1 MAQNSVPFVCC
12 IKAVTKKLDKFLNT
26 CFLQDNNKS
35 TTSLKSS
42 HLGSQSTYSEER
54 KTVFI
59 MPRRSSNAPSVPV
72 IATIDIG
79 TTSARAILFSQE
91 GVELAKR
98 QIEYS
103 TTASEAPAESKN
115 TDQFRRR
122 SSLLRHNEPIFT
134 AEGIA
139 ISITDDIEIENNAAS
154 VGPTLRF
161 PQPGWVE
168 CMPVHILANAV
179 QCLVACLISLR
190 KINSNPQLKLKY
202 KVKAIGI
209 ANMRETT
216 IVWSRKTGKPLSG
229 GITWTDTRTA
239 EIVLHLEK
247 MIDDE
252 RKEELKQKTGL
263 PLSTYFSGAK
273 LRWLLDNDDKI
284 REEYEKG
291 DGNLMFGTVDTWL
304 IYNMT
309 KEKSFVSDVTNAL
322 RTYFMDLETRDYDDD
337 LLDFWGIDPTKIR
350 LPKIVSSSEFYGSF
364 AAPNL
369 SNLGFHN
376 RITQE
381 AYDILKTI
389 TGVPICGCLG
399 DQSASLV
406 GQMAFKLGSAK
417 CTYGTGCFLLY
428 NTGPHKLISD
438 HGSLTTLGYW
448 FPNLGE
454 EEGKPH
460 YALEG
465 SVAVAGSIIQWLRDN
480 LRMIENAKDIGPL
493 ASQVPDSGGVVFIP
507 AFSGLYAPYWDGGA
521 RGTIFGMTQYTSSSH
536 IARAALEGVC
546 FQVRAI
552 LKAMASDAG
561 ASDDFLEEALEKQQE
576 DKPLSNLAVDG
587 GMSKADEVLQIQ
599 ADILGPCVTVKRA
612 VISECTALGA
622 AIAAGLSFKDPEE
635 RVWKNF
641 DDVVEK
647 ITGDKDDKCFVAELP
662 DADRRKNWKRWEN
675 AVERARGW
683 LDEDD

>member
-1 MAQNSVPFVCC
+1 
-12 IKAVTKKLDKFLNT
+12 
-26 CFLQDNNKS
+26 
-35 TTSLKSS
+35 
-42 HLGSQSTYSEER
+42 
-54 KTVFI
+54 
-59 MPRRSSNAPSVPV
+59 MPRRNSNAPSHPV
-72 IATIDIG
+72 VATIDIG
-79 TTSARAILFSQE
+79 TTSARAILFSKE
-91 GVELAKR
+91 GLEIAKH

-103 TTASEAPAESKN
+103 TSASEAPAESENK
-115 TDQFRRR
+115 DQFRRR
-122 SSLLRHNEPIFT
+122 SSLMRQNEPIFT

-179 QCLVACLISLR
+179 QCLIACLITLR
-190 KINSNPQLKLKY
+190 KINQNPALQVKY
-202 KVKAIGI
+202 RIKAIGI

-216 IVWSRKTGKPLSG
+216 IVWSRKTGKPLSN
-229 GITWTDTRTA
+229 GITWTDTRTS
-239 EIVLHLEK
+239 EIVQHLEK

-252 RKEELKQKTGL
+252 KKEELKKKTGL
-263 PLSTYFSGAK
+263 PLSTYFSAAK
-273 LRWLLDNDDKI
+273 LRWLLDNDDNI

-304 IYNMT
+304 IYHLT
-309 KEKSFVSDVTNAL
+309 KEKTYVSDITNAS
-322 RTYFMDLETRDYDDD
+322 RTYFMDLETKDYDDD

-350 LPKIVSSSEFYGSF
+350 LPKIVSSSEHYGSF

-376 RITQE
+376 KITPE
-381 AYDILKTI
+381 AYEILKTI
-389 TGVPICGCLG
+389 TGIPICGCLG

-406 GQMAFKLGSAK
+406 GQLALKPGSAK

-428 NTGPHKLISD
+428 NTGTRKLISD
-438 HGSLTTLGYW
+438 HGTLTTVGFW
-448 FPNLGE
+448 FPTLGGE
-454 EEGKPH
+454 DGQPH

-465 SVAVAGSIIQWLRDN
+465 SIAVAGSIIQWLRDN
-480 LRMIENAKDIGPL
+480 LKLIENAKDIGPL
-493 ASQVPDSGGVVFIP
+493 ASQVSDSGGVTFIP

-552 LKAMASDAG
+552 LRAMANDAG
-561 ASDDFLEEALEKQQE
+561 ASEDFLEEALSLE
-576 DKPLSNLAVDG
+576 DKKQPLSVLAVDG

-612 VISECTALGA
+612 QIAECTALGA
-622 AIAAGLSFKDPEE
+622 AIAAGLSFKEE
-635 RVWKNF
+635 EDRVWKDF
-641 DDVVEK
+641 EDVVAQ
-647 ITGDKDDKCFVAELP
+647 ISGDYDESNIFKAQLP
-662 DADRRKNWKRWEN
+662 DNQRRKNWRRWEK
-675 AVERARGW
+675 AIERAKGW
-683 LDEDD
+683 LDDE

>member
-1 MAQNSVPFVCC
+1 
-12 IKAVTKKLDKFLNT
+12 
-26 CFLQDNNKS
+26 
-35 TTSLKSS
+35 
-42 HLGSQSTYSEER
+42 
-54 KTVFI
+54 
-59 MPRRSSNAPSVPV
+59 MPRRNSNFPSTPL

-91 GVELAKR
+91 GQEIAKH

-103 TTASEAPAESKN
+103 TTASEAPEHSQN

-122 SSLLRHNEPIFT
+122 SSLLRHDEPIFS

-139 ISITDDIEIENNAAS
+139 ISITDNVEIENNKSS

-179 QCLVACLISLR
+179 QCLVACLITLR
-190 KINSNPQLKLKY
+190 KINQNPNLKVKY
-202 KVKAIGI
+202 KVKCIGI

-239 EIVLHLEK
+239 EIVQHLEK
-247 MIDDE
+247 MIDED
-252 RKEELKQKTGL
+252 RKAELKEKTGL
-263 PLSTYFSGAK
+263 PLSTYFSAAK
-273 LRWLLDNDDKI
+273 LRWLLDNDDVI
-284 REEYEKG
+284 RDEYEKG

-304 IYNMT
+304 IYNLT
-309 KEKSFVSDVTNAL
+309 KEKSFVTDITNAS
-322 RTYFMDLETRDYDDD
+322 RTYFMDLETHDYDDD
-337 LLDFWGIDPTKIR
+337 LLDFWGIDPTRIR
-350 LPKIVSSSEFYGSF
+350 LPKIVSSSEYYGAF
-364 AAPNL
+364 TAPNL

-376 RITQE
+376 KITQE

-406 GQMAFKLGSAK
+406 GQLALKPGSAK

-428 NTGPHKLISD
+428 NTGPRKLISS
-438 HGSLTTLGYW
+438 HGALTTFGFW
-448 FPNLGE
+448 FPSLGGDD
-454 EEGKPH
+454 GKPH

-465 SVAVAGSIIQWLRDN
+465 SIAVAGSIIQWLRDN
-480 LRMIENAKDIGPL
+480 LKMISNAQDIGPL
-493 ASQVPDSGGVVFIP
+493 ASQVENSGGVVFIP
-507 AFSGLYAPYWDGGA
+507 AFSGLYAPYWDRGA
-521 RGTIFGMTQYTSSSH
+521 RGTIFGMTQYTSASH

-546 FQVRAI
+546 YQVRAI
-552 LKAMASDAG
+552 LKAMGSDAG
-561 ASDDFLEEALEKQQE
+561 SSEHFMEEARTSQDDKQ
-576 DKPLSNLAVDG
+576 PLSHLATDG

-612 VISECTALGA
+612 KISECTALGA
-622 AIAAGLSFKDPEE
+622 AIAAGVSFKNEE
-635 RVWKNF
+635 DRIWKNF

-647 ITGDKDDKCFVAELP
+647 ITGHSDDAANTFIAEMP
-662 DADRRKNWKRWEN
+662 DAERRKNWKRWEK
-675 AVERARGW
+675 AIDRAKGW

>member
-1 MAQNSVPFVCC
+1 MVRRNS
-12 IKAVTKKLDKFLNT
+12 KAP
-26 CFLQDNNKS
+26 
-35 TTSLKSS
+35 TTS
-42 HLGSQSTYSEER
+42 
-54 KTVFI
+54 
-59 MPRRSSNAPSVPV
+59 V

-79 TTSARAILFSQE
+79 TTSARAIIFTDDGQE
-91 GVELAKR
+91 IAKH

-103 TTASEAPAESKN
+103 TTASEAPSESMN

-122 SSLLRHNEPIFT
+122 SSLLRQNEPIFT

-139 ISITDDIEIENNAAS
+139 ISITDDIYIENNAAS

-179 QCLVACLISLR
+179 QCLVACLITLR
-190 KINSNPQLKLKY
+190 KINQNPELTTKFKI
-202 KVKAIGI
+202 KAIGI

-229 GITWTDTRTA
+229 GITWTDTRTS
-239 EIVLHLEK
+239 EIVQHLEK
-247 MIDDE
+247 MIDDD

-263 PLSTYFSGAK
+263 PLSTYFSAAK
-273 LRWLLDNDDKI
+273 LRWLLDNDDNI

-304 IYNMT
+304 IYHLT
-309 KEKSFVSDVTNAL
+309 KEKTFVSDVTNAS
-322 RTYFMDLETRDYDDD
+322 RTYFMDLETQDYDDD

-369 SNLGFHN
+369 ASLGFHN
-376 RITQE
+376 KITPE
-381 AYDILKTI
+381 AYEILKTI
-389 TGVPICGCLG
+389 SGTPICGCLG

-406 GQMAFKLGSAK
+406 GQLAFKSGSAK

-428 NTGPHKLISD
+428 NTGTRKLISE
-438 HGSLTTLGYW
+438 HGTLTTIGYW
-448 FPNLGE
+448 FPNLKGDD
-454 EEGKPH
+454 GKPH
-460 YALEG
+460 YSLEG
-465 SVAVAGSIIQWLRDN
+465 SIAVAGSIIQWLRDN
-480 LRMIENAKDIGPL
+480 LKMIENAKDIGPL
-493 ASQVPDSGGVVFIP
+493 ASQVSDSGGVVFIP

-521 RGTIFGMTQYTSSSH
+521 RGSIFGMTQYTSASH

-552 LKAMASDAG
+552 LRAMAKDAG
-561 ASDDFLEEALEKQQE
+561 ASEDFLEEALSSQNEK
-576 DKPLSNLAVDG
+576 KPLSALSVDG

-612 VISECTALGA
+612 AISECTALGA
-622 AIAAGLSFKDPEE
+622 AIAAGLSFKDEDD
-635 RVWKNF
+635 RIWKDF
-641 DDVVEK
+641 DDVIAK
-647 ITGDKDDKCFVAELP
+647 IAGSSGDEQNSFVAQLP
-662 DADRRKNWKRWEN
+662 DKDRRKNWKRWEN
-675 AVERARGW
+675 AVERAKGW
-683 LDEDD
+683 LDEVD

>member
-1 MAQNSVPFVCC
+1 
-12 IKAVTKKLDKFLNT
+12 
-26 CFLQDNNKS
+26 
-35 TTSLKSS
+35 
-42 HLGSQSTYSEER
+42 
-54 KTVFI
+54 
-59 MPRRSSNAPSVPV
+59 MPRRQSNAPTQPV
-72 IATIDIG
+72 VATIDIG
-79 TTSARAILFSQE
+79 TTSARAILFNQG
-91 GVELAKR
+91 GVEVAKH

-103 TTASEAPAESKN
+103 TTASEAPAESENKE
-115 TDQFRRR
+115 QFRRR
-122 SSLLRHNEPIFT
+122 SSLMRHNAPIFT

-139 ISITDDIEIENNAAS
+139 ISITDDVEIENNAAS

-179 QCLVACLISLR
+179 QCLVACLITLR
-190 KINSNPQLKLKY
+190 KINQNPELKIKY

-216 IVWSRKTGKPLSG
+216 IVWSRKTGKPLSN

-247 MIDDE
+247 TIDDE

-263 PLSTYFSGAK
+263 PLSTYFSAAK
-273 LRWLLDNDDKI
+273 LRWLIDNDDTIKD
-284 REEYEKG
+284 EYEKG

-304 IYNMT
+304 IYHLT
-309 KEKSFVSDVTNAL
+309 KERSFVSDVTNAS

-337 LLDFWGIDPTKIR
+337 LLDFWGIDPTR
-350 LPKIVSSSEFYGSF
+350 VALPKIVSSSEFYGSF

-376 RITQE
+376 KITPE
-381 AYDILKTI
+381 AYEILKTI
-389 TGVPICGCLG
+389 TGAPICGCLG

-406 GQMAFKLGSAK
+406 GQLAFKPGSAK

-428 NTGPHKLISD
+428 NTGNRKLISE
-438 HGSLTTLGYW
+438 HGTVTTIGFW
-448 FPNLGE
+448 FPNLKDE
-454 EEGKPH
+454 DANPH

-465 SVAVAGSIIQWLRDN
+465 SIAVAGSIIQWLRDN
-480 LRMIENAKDIGPL
+480 LKLIEHASDVGPL
-493 ASQVPDSGGVVFIP
+493 ASQVDNAGGVVFIP

-546 FQVRAI
+546 YQVRAI
-552 LKAMASDAG
+552 LRAMANDAG
-561 ASDDFLEEALEKQQE
+561 ASEDFLEEALNKQNEK
-576 DKPLSNLAVDG
+576 KPLSALSVDG

-612 VISECTALGA
+612 NISDCTALGA
-622 AIAAGLSFKDPEE
+622 AIAAGLSFKDEEE
-635 RVWKNF
+635 RVWKDF
-641 DDVVEK
+641 DDIYEK
-647 ITGDKDDKCFVAELP
+647 INGTDDEKNNFKAKLP
-662 DADRRKNWKRWEN
+662 DSDRRKNWKRWEK
-675 AVERARGW
+675 AIDRAKGW
-683 LDEDD
+683 LDEEN

>member
-1 MAQNSVPFVCC
+1 
-12 IKAVTKKLDKFLNT
+12 
-26 CFLQDNNKS
+26 
-35 TTSLKSS
+35 
-42 HLGSQSTYSEER
+42 
-54 KTVFI
+54 
-59 MPRRSSNAPSVPV
+59 MPRRNSNAPHIPV
-72 IATIDIG
+72 VATIDIG
-79 TTSARAILFSQE
+79 TTSARAIIFSQE
-91 GVELAKR
+91 GEEIAKH

-103 TTASEAPAESKN
+103 TTASETPAESQN

-139 ISITDDIEIENNAAS
+139 ISITDDVEIENNSAS
-154 VGPTLRF
+154 AGPTLRF

-179 QCLVACLISLR
+179 QCLTACLITLR
-190 KINSNPQLKLKY
+190 KINQNPALSLKY

-216 IVWSRKTGKPLSG
+216 IVWLRKTGKPLSN
-229 GITWTDTRTA
+229 GITWTDTRTS
-239 EIVLHLEK
+239 EIVQHLEK
-247 MIDDE
+247 MIDDD

-263 PLSTYFSGAK
+263 PLSTYFLAAK
-273 LRWLLDNDDKI
+273 LRWLLDNDDVI

-304 IYNMT
+304 IYHLT
-309 KEKSFVSDVTNAL
+309 KEKTFVSDVTNAS

-337 LLDFWGIDPTKIR
+337 LLDFWGIDPTRIR
-350 LPKIVSSSEFYGSF
+350 LPKIVSLSEFYGSF

-369 SNLGFHN
+369 SQLGFHN

-381 AYDILKTI
+381 AYDILKAI

-406 GQMAFKLGSAK
+406 GQLAVKPGLAK

-428 NTGPHKLISD
+428 NTGTRKLISE
-438 HGSLTTLGYW
+438 HGTLTTLGYW
-448 FPNLGE
+448 FPTLEGE
-454 EEGKPH
+454 DGLPH

-465 SVAVAGSIIQWLRDN
+465 SIAVAGSIIQWLRDN
-480 LRMIENAKDIGPL
+480 LKLIENAKDIGPL
-493 ASQVPDSGGVVFIP
+493 ASQVPNSGGVVFIP

-552 LKAMASDAG
+552 LRAMANDAG
-561 ASDDFLEEALEKQQE
+561 ASEDFLEEALTNQNEK
-576 DKPLSNLAVDG
+576 KPLLALAVDG

-599 ADILGPCVTVKRA
+599 ADILGPCVTVQRA

-622 AIAAGLSFKDPEE
+622 AIAAGLSFKDPQD
-635 RVWKNF
+635 RVWKDF
-641 DDVVEK
+641 DDVIAKVHDTKAEDRNSFVAQLA
-647 ITGDKDDKCFVAELP
+647 DKD
-662 DADRRKNWKRWEN
+662 RRARWKRWEN
-675 AVERARGW
+675 AVDRAKGW
-683 LDEDD
+683 LDEE

>member
-1 MAQNSVPFVCC
+1 
-12 IKAVTKKLDKFLNT
+12 
-26 CFLQDNNKS
+26 
-35 TTSLKSS
+35 
-42 HLGSQSTYSEER
+42 
-54 KTVFI
+54 
-59 MPRRSSNAPSVPV
+59 MPRRNSNFPSVPL

-91 GVELAKR
+91 GQEIAKH

-103 TTASEAPAESKN
+103 TTASEAPENSQN
-115 TDQFRRR
+115 TEQFRRR
-122 SSLLRHNEPIFT
+122 SSLLRHDEPIFS

-139 ISITDDIEIENNAAS
+139 ISITDNVEIENNKSS

-179 QCLVACLISLR
+179 QCLIACLITLR
-190 KINSNPQLKLKY
+190 KINQNPNLKVKY
-202 KVKAIGI
+202 KVKCIGI

-239 EIVLHLEK
+239 EIVQHLEK
-247 MIDDE
+247 MIDED
-252 RKEELKQKTGL
+252 RKAELKEKTGL
-263 PLSTYFSGAK
+263 PLSTYFSAAK
-273 LRWLLDNDDKI
+273 LRWLLDNDDVI

-304 IYNMT
+304 IYNLT
-309 KEKSFVSDVTNAL
+309 KEKSFVTDITNAS
-322 RTYFMDLETRDYDDD
+322 RTYFMDLETHDYDDD
-337 LLDFWGIDPTKIR
+337 LLDFWGIDPTRIQ
-350 LPKIVSSSEFYGSF
+350 LPKIVSSSEHYGAF
-364 AAPNL
+364 APPNL

-376 RITQE
+376 KITQE

-406 GQMAFKLGSAK
+406 GQLALKPGSAK

-428 NTGPHKLISD
+428 NTGTRKLISS
-438 HGSLTTLGYW
+438 HGALTTFGFW
-448 FPNLGE
+448 FPSLDGAD
-454 EEGKPH
+454 GKPH

-480 LRMIENAKDIGPL
+480 LKMISNAKDIGPL
-493 ASQVPDSGGVVFIP
+493 ASQVANSGGVVFIP
-507 AFSGLYAPYWDGGA
+507 AFSGLYAPYWDRGA

-546 FQVRAI
+546 YQVRAI
-552 LKAMASDAG
+552 LKAMGSDAG
-561 ASDDFLEEALEKQQE
+561 SSEDFMEEARTSQE
-576 DKPLSNLAVDG
+576 DSQPLSQLATDG

-612 VISECTALGA
+612 QTAECTALGA
-622 AIAAGLSFKDPEE
+622 AIAAGVSFKNEE
-635 RVWKNF
+635 DRIWKDF
-641 DDVVEK
+641 DDVVAK
-647 ITGDKDDKCFVAELP
+647 ITGNYDEASNTFKAELP
-662 DADRRKNWKRWEN
+662 DADRRKNWRRWEK
-675 AVERARGW
+675 AIERAQGW